1 MACVGERFPWLRA
14 PRPATRRLTIAAALT
29 IAQAVWSWTGVVYA
43 HAAPTVVSILDE
55 DADGVHLVRLLQG
68 IALREGD
75 TWRFVCSQTYG
86 GKGQD
91 IAASLPGG
99 GAVVAVPTGIAL
111 LKRDGSTTPHP
122 DPEAAQGTPTAF
134 ARADGKLYALRM
146 RPRLRVTDVV
156 EITDTTV
163 RIVWT
168 DSRYWSD
175 LAVADSALVLVR
187 TEGDEVDELRLSF
200 SGEVVSEQKA
210 SLVDPLEV
218 SVRVIGD
225 TPYYTAKFASSTE
238 LARIEQNTWKRILQA
253 GNTLAGPLQMPD
265 GTVLVALDGV
275 LSSLVNEVATPLSKD
290 DFVVGLAQLDGHPY
304 AATRTGMRE
313 LASTG
318 LGGEIFDLA
327 ELWGPDECLVPK
339 GSESDCELEWQHFQV
354 ELLGANIPL
363 ASGDTTQ
370 KQCGARGV
378 AIAMGAAGASPE
390 GRSAPNGGAGVT
402 GGVPERSANA
412 TAGAA
417 ADAVATPTRSGSNC
431 ACGIMPQTPRY
442 AANLGC
448 SALLA
453 LAFVLRAARRGR
465 ARRAGQFRC

>member
-1 MACVGERFPWLRA
+1 
-14 PRPATRRLTIAAALT
+14 
-29 IAQAVWSWTGVVYA
+29 
-43 HAAPTVVSILDE
+43 
-55 DADGVHLVRLLQG
+55 
-68 IALREGD
+68 
-75 TWRFVCSQTYG
+75 
-86 GKGQD
+86 
-91 IAASLPGG
+91 
-99 GAVVAVPTGIAL
+99 

-134 ARADGKLYALRM
+134 ARGAGTLYALRM

-156 EITDTTV
+156 EITDTSV

-175 LAVADSALVLVR
+175 IAVADTGLVLVR
-187 TEGDEVDELRLSF
+187 MEGDEVDELRLSF

-210 SLVDPLEV
+210 ALVDPLEV

-238 LARIEQNTWKRILQA
+238 FARIEKDTWKRILQA
-253 GNTLAGPLQMPD
+253 GNTLAGPLQMSD

-275 LSSLVNEVATPLSKD
+275 LSSLVNDVATPVSDD

-313 LASTG
+313 VASTG

-327 ELWGPDECLVPK
+327 ALWGPDECLVPD
-339 GSESDCELEWQHFQV
+339 GAESDCELEWQHFQV

-363 ASGDTTQ
+363 ATGDTTQ
-370 KQCGARGV
+370 KQCGVSDREMALGATTAGV
-378 AIAMGAAGASPE
+378 GSMAPGSPAEAGSAAT
-390 GRSAPNGGAGVT
+390 GGAGVA
-402 GGVPERSANA
+402 GGVPDKAAIA
-412 TAGAA
+412 TADAA
-417 ADAVATPTRSGSNC
+417 ETPAQSGSSC
-431 ACGIMPQTPRY
+431 ACGIMPQRPRY

-453 LAFVLRAARRGR
+453 LALRLRAGRRIR
-465 ARRAGQFRC
+465 ARSAKQ